1 MADIG
6 PSVGNREGTLVQPS
20 PPDARSAKNGR
31 SPRLGPAASRR
42 TGLPMSTG
50 HYRLADGSLVRVDIE
65 LGAWV
70 GRLYASD
77 MKVKDRIRGGDAEI
91 RAWLH
96 AMVGSCRFE

>member
-1 MADIG
+1 M
-6 PSVGNREGTLVQPS
+6 QPS
-20 PPDARSAKNGR
+20 PPDACSAKNGR
-31 SPRLGPAASRR
+31 SPRLSPSPSRR

-77 MKVKDRIRGGDAEI
+77 MKVKDRIRGSDAEI

-96 AMVGSCRFE
+96 AMVGSCAFG